1 MFWVK
6 CQHRNWKWNL
16 QVKVNLTGHIS
27 AQKLWPSPLTTRAG
41 WGRGGWVT
49 SSLVPSRSYL
59 QFPFGSCPNRCPFLW
74 TNMISAARQSKPGS
88 SQTPQTWS
96 TSSDRR
102 SLWTC
107 SRWSKVWEPSQQ
119 PLAWFFGYGA
129 QISSF
134 YNAFLWFFYFS
145 PDFVPTLKSLFGN
158 PVYIIYLCVTILQFN
173 SLIGMVTYKPKYI
186 EQHYGQSAST
196 ANFLMGEQSFIYTCR
211 IHDFGFLWTISLF
224 GASEACSGLCCHSL
238 RKLFKDANWCEQV
251 GGNKCFMSQLWW
263 NFYAPSNSMC
273 IYASRDQPL

>member
-1 MFWVK
+1 MCANHFSHWSSLWLPAGVPLCQDLCWLWACGHGWGRQETLKNCKVFWAK

-27 AQKLWPSPLTTRAG
+27 AQKLWLSPLTTRAG

-59 QFPFGSCPNRCPFLW
+59 PFPFGSCPNRCPSLW
-74 TNMISAARQSKPGS
+74 TNTISAARQSRPGS

-102 SLWTC
+102 SLRTC

-134 YNAFLWFFYFS
+134 
-145 PDFVPTLKSLFGN
+145 
-158 PVYIIYLCVTILQFN
+158 
-173 SLIGMVTYKPKYI
+173 
-186 EQHYGQSAST
+186 
-196 ANFLMGEQSFIYTCR
+196 
-211 IHDFGFLWTISLF
+211 
-224 GASEACSGLCCHSL
+224 
-238 RKLFKDANWCEQV
+238 
-251 GGNKCFMSQLWW
+251 
-263 NFYAPSNSMC
+263 
-273 IYASRDQPL
+273 